1 MEFLLTIVDNCQPF
15 IIVKSTCILDIS
27 VVLYPLLD
35 TYLMTK
41 SKQVL
46 NKETYEFYKENR
58 WQSPRKINAI
68 YSWWEADSF
77 CIILGE

>member
-1 MEFLLTIVDNCQPF
+1 MVLRVERKNCAKLIMEFLLTIVDNCRPF

-41 SKQVL
+41 LKQVL
-46 NKETYEFYKENR
+46 NKETYEFYKEN
-58 WQSPRKINAI
+58 S
-68 YSWWEADSF
+68 
-77 CIILGE
+77 

>member
-1 MEFLLTIVDNCQPF
+1 MIFRMVLRVERKNCAKFVMEFLLTIVDNCQPF
-15 IIVKSTCILDIS
+15 IIAKSTCILDIS

-46 NKETYEFYKENR
+46 NKETYEFHKENR
-58 WQSPRKINAI
+58 
-68 YSWWEADSF
+68 
-77 CIILGE
+77 